1 MPPPHQRLVALTSLV
16 AVIVVLGAALA
27 FGWPGAALPMWGSAT
42 LSLGLC
48 APLFVA
54 TALEF
59 RRQRP
64 IWQQLVPEGLALL
77 GAAVP
82 LLNGFAVLII
92 LVLLNLLP
100 RFATHPPPTNDAL
113 FQQPND
119 WVTVLVLAVAG
130 FSAWEIWLRRGGW
143 GPMAERL
150 TVSTRRLTLLLALCA
165 TVLLAWPLNDF
176 TGAWLFSTAALLW
189 PWIEPRTVP
198 AGRALNIMLALGGVL
213 PFIAACVALAGEV
226 GPFWWWYLLM
236 GAAYGVYSLPM
247 MLAFV
252 LGAALFARFLRRG
265 TRPTPDSLSR

>member
-1 MPPPHQRLVALTSLV
+1 MPPAHQRLVALASLI
-16 AVIVVLGAALA
+16 AVVVVGVIALA
-27 FGWPGAALPMWGSAT
+27 FGWPDPALPLWLMAV
-42 LSLGLC
+42 LSLGIC

-100 RFATHPPPTNDAL
+100 RFATNPPPTSDAL
-113 FQQPND
+113 FQYPND
-119 WVTVLVLAVAG
+119 GVTVLVLAVAG

-143 GPMAERL
+143 GRMAERL
-150 TVSTRRLTLLLALCA
+150 TVSTRRLTLLLTLCVV
-165 TVLLAWPLNDF
+165 VLLAWPLANF
-176 TGAWLFSTAALLW
+176 TGTLLLSAAALLW
-189 PWIEPRTVP
+189 PWIEPRTIP
-198 AGRALNIMLALGGVL
+198 AGRALNVMLALGGLL
-213 PFIAACVALAGEV
+213 PFIAAWVALAGEV

-247 MLAFV
+247 VLVFV
-252 LGAALFARFLRRG
+252 LSVALFARFLRLG
-265 TRPTPDSLSR
+265 TRPTTDSLSR